1 MVYNVYRG
9 DIMRGIRNSVKAIII
24 RENRILFT
32 KNLDKN
38 GYFYLLPGGEQEK
51 FETMSEAV
59 IRKCREE
66 ISAEI
71 EVGDIRLIR
80 EYIGKNHE
88 FYDADFELHQ
98 IEYMFVC
105 CLKENSKAKNGSLPG
120 NKQVGIEWIKIDE
133 LKEYR
138 IYPGILKELIKND
151 GVISGEVY
159 LGDIN

>member
-1 MVYNVYRG
+1 MMG
-9 DIMRGIRNSVKAIII
+9 FIRNSAKAIII
-24 RENRILFT
+24 KEDKILLI
-32 KNLDKN
+32 KNLDDN

-51 FETMSEAV
+51 FETMKETA
-59 IRKCREE
+59 IRECREE

-71 EVGDIRLIR
+71 EVGDIRFIR

-98 IEYMFVC
+98 IEYIFIC
-105 CLKENSKAKNGSLPG
+105 YLKENSKVKNGSIPD
-120 NKQVGIEWIKIDE
+120 NRQVGIEWIKLNK

-151 GVISGEVY
+151 GSITGEIY
-159 LGDIN
+159 LGDVN

>member
-1 MVYNVYRG
+1 
-9 DIMRGIRNSVKAIII
+9 MRFIRNLAKAIII
-24 RENRILFT
+24 KGDKILLI
-32 KNLDKN
+32 KNLDDN

-51 FETMSEAV
+51 FETMKEALV
-59 IRKCREE
+59 RECREE

-71 EVGDIRLIR
+71 EVGDIRFIR

-98 IEYMFVC
+98 IEFMFIC
-105 CLKENSKAKNGSLPG
+105 YLKENGKVKNGSVPG
-120 NKQVGIEWIKIDE
+120 NRQVGIEWIKLDK

-138 IYPGILKELIKND
+138 IYPGILKELIKNN
-151 GVISGEVY
+151 GSIIGETY